1 MAETHTPRIFHA
13 LFLLCA
19 LVIAIAAY
27 REVTREEVEPVEAL
41 QRPDPIRH
49 WPNLSDADS
58 VDMRKAQFFGLLKPL
73 VDYENARLRQERA
86 QLMALYA
93 DRDQLTGPQQQ
104 QLTRLAEQFKTPV
117 PEVKTQWQRLLRR
130 VDELPVT
137 LVLVQA
143 ANESAWGTSRF
154 AVKGNNLFGQWCF
167 KRGCGLVPRAR
178 SEEARHEVK
187 RFPTVLASV
196 QSYMNNLNTHRA
208 YFQLRQ
214 RRAQLREAGQA
225 VTAMALA
232 SALQNYSQRGQAY
245 VRELKA
251 MIRINRPV
259 IEQLAP
265 AETP

>member
-1 MAETHTPRIFHA
+1 MAETPTPKIFHA
-13 LFLLCA
+13 LFLLCG

-27 REVTREEVEPVEAL
+27 REMTREEVEPVEVL

-49 WPNLSDADS
+49 WPNLADADN
-58 VDMRKAQFFGLLKPL
+58 VDVRKMQFFGLLKPL

-93 DRDQLTGPQQQ
+93 DRDQLTEHQQQ
-104 QLTRLAEQFKTPV
+104 QLSRLAARFKTPV
-117 PEVKTQWQRLLRR
+117 PEVNTQWHRLLRR
-130 VDELPVT
+130 VDELPVA

-178 SEEARHEVK
+178 SEAAQHEVK
-187 RFPTVLASV
+187 RFSTVLASV

-214 RRAQLREAGQA
+214 RRAQLRAAGETISA
-225 VTAMALA
+225 LALA

-251 MIRINRPV
+251 MIRINRPL
-259 IEQLAP
+259 IEQL
-265 AETP
+265 TPVEMP